1 MSTDTVLIIT
11 NLLVVVSTL
20 ALVMVTMADVVKDT
34 HATMVDI
41 VRMVIK
47 AQRSQRSHKDGE

>member
-20 ALVMVTMADVVKDT
+20 ALVMVTSADVIKDT
-34 HATMVDI
+34 NRTMVDV
-41 VRMVIK
+41 VRMVLK